1 MALCENSYHR
11 LIQHVESGRAAFE
24 AGRYLQAVLH
34 WEQAWREESG
44 PARPLL
50 QGLMQ
55 AAGAYR
61 KQEMAEPL
69 GMFKL
74 LLLAIEKVGPVPD
87 GFLGL
92 DLDGF
97 RAGLERSRKEAITWV
112 AGGPRPGPAGTLARP
127 ART

>member
-1 MALCENSYHR
+1 MALCENSYER
-11 LIQHVESGRAAFE
+11 LIHQVENGRAAFE
-24 AGRYLQAVLH
+24 AGRYLQAVFH

-44 PARPLL
+44 ITRQLL

-61 KQEMAEPL
+61 KQEMAESL

-74 LLLAIEKVGPVPD
+74 LLLTIEKVAPIPN

-92 DLDGF
+92 GLDDF
-97 RAGLERSRKEAITWV
+97 RTGLERSRKEAIAWV
-112 AGGPRPGPAGTLARP
+112 AGGTRPGPAAPLLRLI
-127 ART
+127 

>member
-1 MALCENSYHR
+1 MALCENSYER
-11 LIQHVESGRAAFE
+11 LIHQVESGLIAFE
-24 AGRYLQAVLH
+24 AGRYLQAVFH

-44 PARPLL
+44 PARQLL

-61 KQEMAEPL
+61 KQEMAESL

-74 LLLAIEKVGPVPD
+74 LVLAIEKVDPIPN

-92 DLDGF
+92 GLNDF
-97 RAGLERSRKEAITWV
+97 RTGLERSRQEAIGWV
-112 AGGPRPGPAGTLARP
+112 AGGPRPGPAATLQRLAR
-127 ART
+127 A